1 MEALYINGLTL
12 GEVGEKP
19 AVIQAEQ
26 KKNSQAQRVPEDLLD
41 PDAWYRR
48 TLSTMASCRSG
59 ISAGGSGGR
68 YRRQLGG
75 SICSGLSAD
84 AVIRI
89 YTRCGIGGW
98 T

>member
-1 MEALYINGLTL
+1 MRRDVEALYINGLTL

-19 AVIQAEQ
+19 AVVQAEQ

-59 ISAGGSGGR
+59 ISAGGAGGR
-68 YRRQLGG
+68 YRRQL
-75 SICSGLSAD
+75 
-84 AVIRI
+84 RI
-89 YTRCGIGGW
+89 YM
-98 T
+98 